1 MNCYSGWSSRRIWPL
16 GCGAVFHRLLSPI
29 RADLSENSG
38 FLMELLD
45 QTTLWRERLV
55 QEIQLSSWTHLR
67 LISSYQVEFPP
78 ELLSRY
84 VNPKRTTK
92 ANVLLP
98 LTTRTKAPL
107 LNFSLTGPAGTPV
120 ALTSRAST
128 AALQAEYLGLLAVT
142 SRAADRLAYGIEA
155 SVYEAIGAFTPGLYR
170 DTFLKRAAGDH
181 DEALTAYLLKGLG
194 FPVRG
199 EDVARWR
206 RRTKQA
212 GQILNGHLDEAADP
226 FSCSE
231 ELLLA
236 IPRMDP
242 LPQSVA
248 DIDVVVTG
256 FRDGVQEAELA
267 GDAAFL
273 GVLAE
278 YGRRYEMIVETAV
291 PLLEPCTIKIE
302 EDLPLELS
310 DRGRLTHTF
319 PFGDARSTHLEIRS
333 LDPSVEIVEY
343 GVTQSTG
350 EDASGWLES
359 VRHSRD
365 ALIIY
370 SSEPDRPLR
379 ATLNLRLRTARHL
392 IATVAILI
400 AMNAGAM
407 GAAILMSGSSES
419 YVDRLAILVIP
430 TTIAAAFVLYREQT
444 ALATRLQ
451 WLGSRGILAATT
463 IVLWLLV
470 LFCVVTYD
478 DVSGGGRP
486 PDAQQLPR
494 R

>member
-1 MNCYSGWSSRRIWPL
+1 
-16 GCGAVFHRLLSPI
+16 
-29 RADLSENSG
+29 
-38 FLMELLD
+38 MELLD

-67 LISSYQVEFPP
+67 LTSSYQVEFPP

-98 LTTRTKAPL
+98 LTTREKAPL

-128 AALQAEYLGLLAVT
+128 AALQAEYLDLLALT
-142 SRAADRLAYGIEA
+142 SRAATRLAHCIEA

-170 DTFLKRAAGDH
+170 DTFLRHVNGDH
-181 DEALTAYLLKGLG
+181 DEALVAYLANGLG
-194 FPVRG
+194 FAVRR
-199 EDVARWR
+199 EDVMRWR
-206 RRTKQA
+206 CSTTQA
-212 GQILNGHLDEAADP
+212 GEILNARLEEAADP

-242 LPQSVA
+242 LPRSVA
-248 DIDVVVTG
+248 DVDVVVTN
-256 FRDGVQEAELA
+256 FLAGVQAAELA

-278 YGRRYEMIVETAV
+278 YGRRYEMIVETEV

-302 EDLPLELS
+302 EDLPLELR

-343 GVTQSTG
+343 RVTRPTG

-359 VRHSRD
+359 IRHSRD

-370 SSEPDRPLR
+370 SSEPDRPQY
-379 ATLNLRLRTARHL
+379 ATLSLRLRTAPHL
-392 IATVAILI
+392 IVTVAILI
-400 AMNAGAM
+400 VANVGAM
-407 GAAILMSGSSES
+407 AAAILMPGSSES

-430 TTIAAAFVLYREQT
+430 TTIAAAFVLYR
-444 ALATRLQ
+444 
-451 WLGSRGILAATT
+451 
-463 IVLWLLV
+463 
-470 LFCVVTYD
+470 
-478 DVSGGGRP
+478 
-486 PDAQQLPR
+486 
-494 R
+494 